1 MSKWDSELTEEKLKD
16 QIKAAKE
23 KWKEQKIKLE
33 EVYYE
38 DECLYCIISG
48 NRGGKLLWFN
58 KREFKCL
65 KGVSDRDIAKVILL
79 GDRAIQWKELDII
92 IGFDKLFEGIQLQE
106 DWAKS
111 ISE

>member
-1 MSKWDSELTEEKLKD
+1 MSMWDSELTEEKLKD
-16 QIKAAKE
+16 QIKAAKK
-23 KWKEQKIKLE
+23 KWTEQRIKLE

-48 NRGGKLLWFN
+48 NRGAKLLWFN

-65 KGVSDRDIAKVILL
+65 EGISDKDITKVSLL
-79 GDRAIQWKELDII
+79 GDRAIQWEELNIS

-106 DWAKS
+106 DWTKS